1 MFYYLIAGLI
11 VIGGLVLLY
20 VAARMLGEKSW
31 LFGFIKGLSGLLV
44 AGFGVVLI
52 LVAVDL
58 LGYKQVLSEK
68 PIATLSFER
77 LGEQSYRAVLL
88 ETDGKEQRFDLAG
101 DQWQLDARIVR
112 WPSALAGL
120 GAKPAYRLDRLGGR
134 YYSLE
139 KERQA
144 NRTVYG
150 LAEDASWV
158 DVWPLLTASSDWLPL
173 QAQYGSA
180 TYLPMADGAL
190 YAITLSSTGLVGKPL
205 NDPAQ
210 QAVKR
215 WQ

>member
-11 VIGGLVLLY
+11 IIGGSCLLFF
-20 VAARMLGEKSW
+20 AARLLGEKSW
-31 LFGFIKGLSGLLV
+31 LLGFFKGLSGLAV
-44 AGFGVVLI
+44 AGFGALLI
-52 LVAVDL
+52 LLALDL

-68 PIATLSFER
+68 PIATISFEQ
-77 LGEQSYRAVLL
+77 LGEQSFRAVLL
-88 ETDGKEQRFDLAG
+88 ETDGRERRFNIAG
-101 DQWQLDARIVR
+101 DQWQLDARIIR
-112 WPSALAGL
+112 WPLMLAGV

-139 KERQA
+139 KERQS
-144 NRTVYG
+144 NRTVYD
-150 LAEDASWV
+150 LAEEGHWLDL
-158 DVWPLLTASSDWLPL
+158 WPLMMSMSDWLPMH
-173 QAQYGSA
+173 AQYGSA

-190 YAITLSSTGLVGKPL
+190 YTISLSSSGLTGKPL

>member
-1 MFYYLIAGLI
+1 MFYYVMAGLI
-11 VIGGLVLLY
+11 VVCGLVLLY
-20 VAARMLGEKSW
+20 WAARLLGQKSW
-31 LFGFIKGLSGLLV
+31 LFGFVKGLSGLAIASVGL
-44 AGFGVVLI
+44 VLI

-58 LGYKQVLSEK
+58 LGYKHALTEK
-68 PIATLSFER
+68 PVATLSFER

-88 ETDGKEQRFDLAG
+88 ETDGTEQRFDLAG

-112 WPSALAGL
+112 WPTALAGI
-120 GAKPAYRLDRLGGR
+120 GAKPAYRLERLAGR
-134 YYSLE
+134 YYSLD

-144 NRTVYG
+144 QRTVYG
-150 LAEDASWV
+150 LADEAAWV
-158 DVWPLLTASSDWLPL
+158 DVWPLLMAGSAWLPL

-190 YAITLSSTGLVGKPL
+190 YAIALSSSGLVGRPL